1 MFGPGQILIDLV
13 FPPVCVGCGDLVEGS
28 RLRRLCVACAAQLE
42 RAGLPAAVAFGG
54 PARELVHALKYRG
67 QRHVLTDIERIVRDS
82 ELLVAHLR
90 GAVLV
95 PVPLHPRRLRER
107 GFNQSRLIA
116 RAMARAAGGG
126 TVVRDL
132 LVRRL
137 DSRPQAGVGR
147 DERLANVK
155 NAFALAPRAL
165 LNRSLRHLI
174 IDDVVTTGSTLESCA
189 HVLREAGCLKV
200 DVAAFGRG

>member
-1 MFGPGQILIDLV
+1 MIDLV
-13 FPPVCVGCGDLVEGS
+13 FPPACMACGELVEGS
-28 RLRRLCVACAAQLE
+28 PLRRLCAACAGELE
-42 RAGLPAAVAFGG
+42 RAELPAAVRLAG
-54 PARELVHALKYRG
+54 PARELVRALKYRG
-67 QRHVLTDIERIVRDS
+67 LRHVVTDIETVVRDS
-82 ELLVAHLR
+82 AALVAHLR

-95 PVPLHPRRLRER
+95 PVPLHPRRERER

-116 RAMARAAGGG
+116 RAMARAAGAG

-132 LVRRL
+132 LVRRI
-137 DSRPQAGVGR
+137 DTAPQVGVGW
-147 DERLANVK
+147 DARLANVK
-155 NAFALAPRAL
+155 NAFALAPGAL
-165 LNRSLRHLI
+165 LNRGLRHLI